1 MTALAAAIF
10 VLAAGLAIAVA
21 WRTLRCELHAIA
33 DLRHALSHGT
43 PVTNVRFSVTDG
55 PQPAR
60 LAIGAMASPAKIPA
74 IRFPRAALQQA
85 PVTALAPMR
94 LAA

>member
-21 WRTLRCELHAIA
+21 WRTLRCEAHAIA

-43 PVTNVRFSVTDG
+43 PVTNVRINVIDG
-55 PQPAR
+55 PQPVNLVMGA
-60 LAIGAMASPAKIPA
+60 LASAAKIPA

-85 PVTALAPMR
+85 PVTALAPIR